1 MALVAFFLGL
11 ALGLGVC
18 LSQRLW
24 LHRQLQRLLAIL
36 PADDVGDS
44 LPSLVR
50 LRRSIVQANIERQ
63 QLEVQLQLWRQ
74 LLQVAPMGYLQV
86 DEENQLLWCNEQAR
100 QLLNIQ
106 NWEPERSR
114 LLLKVVRSFEL
125 DELIEQTRH
134 QQQQCQCEWV
144 FHPAISDAEA
154 LSRQRSTTLRGY
166 SWPLPDGQVGVF
178 LENRQDLV
186 TLAHS
191 RNRWVTDLTHELR
204 TPLTSIRLVA
214 EALQERLEPPMRN
227 WAERLLLETN
237 RLIKLVQDW
246 LDLIQI
252 EADPSKNL
260 TSRPLELPVLIQS
273 AWLTLEPLAKQKQL
287 DFAYSGPD
295 RLALVA
301 DESRLTQV
309 FLNLFDNSIRY
320 SPPQSTIQAKI
331 VLLPSQNAP
340 THVQIDIFDSGQG
353 FPEADLPHV
362 FERLYRGEPSRS
374 RSVSDYQKDTANPA
388 GRATD
393 RTSQQQPSSNSQ
405 TAATSVSAGSGLGLA
420 IVRQIVLAHGGSIT
434 AHNHP
439 ETRGAWLQIHLP
451 YEEVTARRS

>member
-11 ALGLGVC
+11 VLGLGVC

-24 LHRQLQRLLAIL
+24 LDRQLQRLLAIL
-36 PADDVGDS
+36 PADDIGDS
-44 LPSLVR
+44 LPSVVR

-63 QLEVQLQLWRQ
+63 QLEMQLQLWRQ

-100 QLLNIQ
+100 HLLNIQ
-106 NWEPERSR
+106 NRESERSR

-125 DELIEQTRH
+125 DQLIEQTR
-134 QQQQCQCEWV
+134 QQQQPCQCEWV
-144 FHPAISDAEA
+144 FHPAISDAEGM
-154 LSRQRSTTLRGY
+154 SRQRSTTLRGY

-214 EALQERLEPPMRN
+214 EALQERLEPPMRT

-260 TSRPLELPVLIQS
+260 TSRSLELPVLIQS

-295 RLALVA
+295 RLTLTA

-320 SPPQSTIQAKI
+320 SPPQTTIQAKI
-331 VLLPSQNAP
+331 ALLPAEDAP
-340 THVQIDIFDSGQG
+340 IYVQIDIIDSGQG
-353 FPEADLPHV
+353 FPETDLPYV
-362 FERLYRGEPSRS
+362 FERLYRGEPSRA
-374 RSVSDYQKDTANPA
+374 RSVSGYQKYSPNPA
-388 GRATD
+388 GSATD
-393 RTSQQQPSSNSQ
+393 RTSSQ
-405 TAATSVSAGSGLGLA
+405 TAATSVSTGSGLGLA
-420 IVRQIVLAHGGSIT
+420 IVRQIILAHGGSIT

-439 ETRGAWLQIHLP
+439 ETGGAWLQIHLP
-451 YEEVTARRS
+451 YEVIAGKS